1 MYKSIID
8 EPLQNQ
14 LVNEF
19 FDSRWFGE
27 QHWYAAR
34 AEILALKEKVDAQAE
49 EIKVLKSN
57 GNAAKGS
64 AQSDK
69 TDKVKKEK

>member
-34 AEILALKEKVDAQAE
+34 AEILALKEKIDE
-49 EIKVLKSN
+49 LEKSN
-57 GNAAKGS
+57 GEAAKGS

-69 TDKVKKEK
+69 SVRSKKVK